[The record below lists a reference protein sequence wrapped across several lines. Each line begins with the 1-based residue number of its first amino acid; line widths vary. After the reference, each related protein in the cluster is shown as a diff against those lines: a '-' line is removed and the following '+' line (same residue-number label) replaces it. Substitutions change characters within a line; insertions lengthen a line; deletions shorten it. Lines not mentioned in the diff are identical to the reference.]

1 MFHDVQFSSRLL
13 FREQEMCYDVPES
26 KHEVEMLETNAVRL
40 NGKMEK

>member
-1 MFHDVQFSSRLL
+1 MFHDVQFSSKPL

-26 KHEVEMLETNAVRL
+26 KHEVGMSKTNAVRL